1 MKLTCRV
8 QVSPAA
14 SPRKDGGQ
22 ARAALAAAQKELAD
36 TRAAL
41 EAQKLT
47 NSGLQACTGHL
58 FLAVHRHS
66 YLSSH
71 VCNALLDIVGV
82 EWFVLLKADPLDA
95 VADSGDGAPQGCQ
108 GD

>member
-1 MKLTCRV
+1 M

-41 EAQKLT
+41 DAQKLT
-47 NSGLQACTGHL
+47 NSGLQARLVC
-58 FLAVHRHS
+58 ACPDHRQCRPVCSS
-66 YLSSH
+66 YGM
-71 VCNALLDIVGV
+71 VFVDIHI
-82 EWFVLLKADPLDA
+82 L
-95 VADSGDGAPQGCQ
+95 
-108 GD
+108 

>member
-1 MKLTCRV
+1 M

-58 FLAVHRHS
+58 CLA
-66 YLSSH
+66 
-71 VCNALLDIVGV
+71 LDSQSQSV
-82 EWFVLLKADPLDA
+82 
-95 VADSGDGAPQGCQ
+95 
-108 GD
+108 